1 MFLFLLFFVGSS
13 SNKYGYG
20 GTGITERV
28 GNNNSSLSNIIYT
41 E

>member
-1 MFLFLLFFVGSS
+1 MFLFLLFFVG

-41 E
+41 V